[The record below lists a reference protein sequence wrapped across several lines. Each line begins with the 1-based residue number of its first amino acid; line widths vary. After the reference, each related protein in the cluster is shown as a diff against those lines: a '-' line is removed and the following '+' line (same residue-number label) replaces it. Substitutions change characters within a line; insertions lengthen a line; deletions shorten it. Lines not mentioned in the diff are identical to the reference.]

1 MIGRWSYGIYL
12 WQIPVLLVILHFWG
26 AAGRLPFDGRAPGIL
41 VCIGLAAVS
50 YVALESPIRR
60 WPVLARNPRLTLT
73 LAAVTILVGLVVV
86 TLNGS

>member
-1 MIGRWSYGIYL
+1 
-12 WQIPVLLVILHFWG
+12 
-26 AAGRLPFDGRAPGIL
+26 
-41 VCIGLAAVS
+41 VS

-86 TLNGS
+86 TLIGT